1 MNTPYANV
9 FIENEVEDQFNSHLD
24 LMQYCKVDRN
34 LEGKAGMKVAINV
47 YSASNGTQKLTTGNG
62 NTSTIEAGY
71 TQKEYDILL
80 AQNRFVYYDEEQMKD
95 PNIVPVGVR
104 HGAVDMFNTVNS
116 DIYGEFE
123 KATIVLPYTTL
134 GFNALVDAVSG
145 LDIENLE
152 GVKLFGFVSSAD
164 TAKLRKALKDD
175 LKYVEAFARSG
186 YIGTVAGINLYIKK
200 DATENELVVAT
211 DEAVTLF
218 IKKGTEVE
226 QEREGNPR
234 KNTIY
239 TRKYYVPAMTD
250 YTKAVKLVAGSASLS
265 EDTTVSSSKTYYEAV
280 GLVYKA
286 VKPAVGDNPVTKGWY
301 EIG

>member
-1 MNTPYANV
+1 MNNPYANV

-24 LMQYCKVDRN
+24 LMQFCKVDKN
-34 LEGKAGMKVAINV
+34 LEGKDGMKVAINV

-71 TQKEYDILL
+71 TQKDYDILL

-104 HGAVDMFNTVNS
+104 HGAVDMFNTVNT
-116 DIYGEFE
+116 DIYGEFK
-123 KATIVLPYTTL
+123 KATIVLPYTSL

-200 DATENELVVAT
+200 DATEDEIVIAT

-226 QEREGNPR
+226 QERDGNTR

-239 TRKYYVPAMTD
+239 TRKYYVPAMTN

-265 EDTTVSSSKTYYEAV
+265 EDATVSSSKTYYEAV

-286 VKPAVGDNPVTKGWY
+286 VTPKTGDNPATKGWY